1 MGNAIPLS
9 PAVAG
14 KPHSQLV
21 IRSVA
26 WVAPV
31 AWVGAVAWVAA
42 AATAPRV
49 AQAVTAV
56 PVGYGAPAVMAA
68 TPARRDADRAGRHQR
83 QQRRQRDVRPERLVS
98 PPWCRTARADF

>member
-9 PAVAG
+9 PVVAD
-14 KPHSQLV
+14 KPRSQLV
-21 IRSVA
+21 NRSVA

-31 AWVGAVAWVAA
+31 AWVAAVAS